1 MNNIDRLNRFKVS
14 EQEKVEIDAYTEK
27 YKKARTAITDAIGN
41 TVCSGYII
49 ESIPED
55 PFLQV
60 GVVHIKIDTYKHWL
74 RTKYFND
81 EQIEG

>member
-49 ESIPED
+49 CPICKKEK
-55 PFLQV
+55 L
-60 GVVHIKIDTYKHWL
+60 
-74 RTKYFND
+74 YFNQHANGHIHATCSGKCV
-81 EQIEG
+81 EWVE

>member
-41 TVCSGYII
+41 TVCRGYII
-49 ESIPED
+49 CPIC
-55 PFLQV
+55 
-60 GVVHIKIDTYKHWL
+60 KK
-74 RTKYFND
+74 
-81 EQIEG
+81 